1 MVKTIV
7 TPKNNSLTLEI
18 PNSYI
23 GKEIEVIFYS
33 KEEILEDKSITKN
46 NISKYRGIIND
57 AEYQALKSYTDQ
69 ARKEWTR
76 DI

>member
-7 TPKNNSLTLEI
+7 TPKNNCLILEI

-33 KEEILEDKSITKN
+33 KEELIEDKIIIKSK
-46 NISKYRGIIND
+46 ISSYRGIIND
-57 AEYQALKSYTDQ
+57 DEYQALKSHTEQ
-69 ARKEWTR
+69 SRKEWSR

>member
-33 KEEILEDKSITKN
+33 KEEVLGNKILEKSE
-46 NISKYRGIIND
+46 ISSFRGIIND
-57 AEYQALKSYTDQ
+57 TEYQALKSHTEQ
-69 ARKEWTR
+69 ARKEWNR
-76 DI
+76 NI